1 MNRHVMA
8 MRCKEQTADINVSLI
23 ELRCIEEEQEFEEEL
38 ADVFS
43 LQIVI
48 QCNYVQLE
56 VGCQLPCN
64 VVQGRYH

>member
-1 MNRHVMA
+1 MA
-8 MRCKEQTADINVSLI
+8 MRCKEQTSDINVSLI
-23 ELRCIEEEQEFEEEL
+23 ELRCIEEEQELEEEL

-56 VGCQLPCN
+56 VGCQLPGN
-64 VVQGRYH
+64 VVQGRDH